1 MVVDD
6 DELLQAM
13 GNDRETVQA
22 VVRTF
27 LRALDAYQTE
37 LQACLAA
44 NSVVSVRETA
54 HKLKGALSSLRAPE
68 ACADA
73 TALES
78 AALDGRSDELPG
90 LALVLLNSMSEVR
103 EHFASPKYRA
113 PCPPYCATT

>member
-6 DELLQAM
+6 EELLQAM
-13 GNDRETVQA
+13 GNDWETVQA

-27 LRALDAYQTE
+27 LRALDAYQVE

-78 AALDGRSDELPG
+78 AALEGRNDELPG

-103 EHFASPKYRA
+103 QHFLNPKYQA
-113 PCPPYCATT
+113 PSPP